1 MHIEL
6 GEYDEL
12 TIFTHMTH
20 KLYEYH
26 HLSIFFLIH
35 VFFFYCSFTQDICGC
50 NIEEVK
56 RATSTEN
63 YKSHVQ
69 CRPLFQPITALRCVS
84 EEVPGLF
91 RMLSDHVQT
100 TTFS

>member
-26 HLSIFFLIH
+26 HLSTFFLIH
-35 VFFFYCSFTQDICGC
+35 VFFLLVFYRISMVVVT
-50 NIEEVK
+50 
-56 RATSTEN
+56 
-63 YKSHVQ
+63 
-69 CRPLFQPITALRCVS
+69 
-84 EEVPGLF
+84 
-91 RMLSDHVQT
+91 
-100 TTFS
+100 